1 MTRSHAT
8 PYLLLLPG
16 LGLAVAILAYPL
28 FQVVEMSTSTVT
40 RFGAVRGWNALANF
54 AAVYADPLFWTAL
67 RNTLLWTGT
76 VVGGTV
82 AVAFPVA
89 LLLNQGFAGQSA
101 ARVLV
106 MLPWSVSLSMT
117 AIVWLWAF
125 DGEIG
130 LVNKALTD
138 LGLHAAHLQWLSDPN
153 RAFAVVI
160 VVGILVSVP
169 FTVTVLLGGLSSV
182 PGDLYEAASTEGAS
196 AVQRL
201 TRVTLPLMRPFLSI
215 VLVLNVINV
224 FNSFPIIWI
233 MTAGGPYDQT
243 HILVTYLYQLAFRL
257 GRLGEASAISLVML
271 AILLAFTAVYVRL
284 VSRGDG
290 DA

>member
-16 LGLAVAILAYPL
+16 LGLAAAILAYPL
-28 FQVVEMSTSTVT
+28 IQVVEMSVSTVT

-67 RNTLLWTGT
+67 RNTLVWTGA

-89 LLLNQGFAGQSA
+89 LLLNRGFAGQPA

-130 LVNKALTD
+130 LVNKALTG
-138 LGLHAAHLQWLSDPN
+138 LGLPAAHLQWLSDPN

-233 MTAGGPYDQT
+233 MTAAGPYDQT

-290 DA
+290 HA

>member
-16 LGLAVAILAYPL
+16 LSLAVAILAYPL
-28 FQVVEMSTSTVT
+28 FQVVEMSTSMVT
-40 RFGAVRGWNALANF
+40 RFGAVRGWNAFANF
-54 AAVYADPLFWTAL
+54 AAVYADPLFWMAL

-138 LGLHAAHLQWLSDPN
+138 LGLPAAHLQWLSDPN

-257 GRLGEASAISLVML
+257 GRLGEAAAISLIML

-284 VSRGDG
+284 VSRGNG
-290 DA
+290 HA